1 MLLMKKFKRTYQ
13 VNFLFNYHRYILLL
27 FLFYGCEKKI
37 QQADSIIIGR
47 VFTMDV
53 NHPWVDAVA
62 IKDGIIIY
70 VGSKEDVFKYKG
82 DFTRIIINEE
92 GMVLPGF
99 IDTHVHLLW
108 GGMEMNECRL
118 NGLAN
123 KEQVLSH
130 IENYIKQNPSLEWIR
145 GYGWDLTAFQDNSP
159 RKDWLDKITI
169 DKPIFLYSYDAHSA
183 WVNTKALEL
192 AGITENTP
200 NPKNGIIEKDK
211 NGKPTGLLRE
221 DAMELVGSLLP
232 KYKDEEINSGL
243 KLAIEMANAVGITS
257 VFDAGLGPHDDLT
270 FYQNA
275 SKDTSI
281 TMRISASQYINQDS
295 WRSDIRAI
303 KKKRYNYQY
312 GYMNTIKIFAD
323 GTIESGTAA
332 LNEPYIG
339 TNNYGI
345 LNWDPDTL
353 KVAFSEFEK
362 FGFQIHVHAIGDG
375 GINAT
380 LDAFEYAKIKN
391 GQMDRRHVIS
401 HVQLVNP
408 NDIQRFAELNVS
420 ASFQSLWA
428 YPDQYIRDLTIPVLG
443 PIRSKWNYPL
453 QSIVLAGGRIVGGSD
468 WTVTSL
474 NPLDAIEVAVTR
486 RRLGDE
492 NGEALVINQAV
503 DLETILR
510 AYTIDAAYVI
520 FKEDMVGSIE
530 LGKKADLVILD
541 KNLFNI
547 PKHEIHSTNINMTI
561 FGGRIAYERK

>member
-1 MLLMKKFKRTYQ
+1 MMKKFKKTNQ
-13 VNFLFNYHRYILLL
+13 INFSFNYCRFILLL
-27 FLFYGCEKKI
+27 FLFYGCEKDFH
-37 QQADSIIIGR
+37 QADKIIIGK
-47 VFTMDV
+47 VYTMDI
-53 NHPWVDAVA
+53 NQPWADAVA
-62 IKDGIIIY
+62 IKDGVIIY
-70 VGSKEDVFKYKG
+70 VGSRDDIFKYKG
-82 DFTRIIINEE
+82 DSTKIIINEG

-118 NGLAN
+118 NGIEN
-123 KEQVLSH
+123 KEQILNH
-130 IENYIKQNPSLEWIR
+130 IKNYIKQNPSLKWIR
-145 GYGWDLTAFQDNSP
+145 GYGWDLTAFQHNSP
-159 RKDWLDKITI
+159 RKEWLDKITI
-169 DKPIFLYSYDAHSA
+169 EKPIFLYSYDAHSA

-192 AGITENTP
+192 AGITAKTP

-211 NGKPTGLLRE
+211 NGMPTGLLRE

-243 KLAIEMANAVGITS
+243 KLAIEMANEVGITS
-257 VFDAGLGPHDDLT
+257 IFDAGLGPHDDLT

-275 SKDTSI
+275 SKDTLI

-295 WRSDIRAI
+295 WRNEIRAI
-303 KKKRYNYQY
+303 KRKRYNNKF

-332 LNEPYIG
+332 LNEPYLG

-353 KVAFSEFEK
+353 KVAFSAFEK
-362 FGFQIHVHAIGDG
+362 NGFQIHVHAIGDR
-375 GINAT
+375 GIKTT
-380 LDAFEYAKIKN
+380 LDAIEYAKIKN

-408 NDIQRFAELNVS
+408 YDIQRFAELNVS
-420 ASFQSLWA
+420 ASFQALWA
-428 YPDQYIRDLTIPVLG
+428 YPDQYIKDLTIPVLG

-453 QSIVLAGGRIVGGSD
+453 QSIALAGGRIVGGSD

-474 NPLDAIEVAVTR
+474 NPLDAIEVAITR

-503 DLETILR
+503 ELETILR

-520 FKEDMVGSIE
+520 FKEDMIGSIE

-547 PKHEIHSTNINMTI
+547 PNHEIHNTNINMTI
-561 FGGRIAYERK
+561 FDGRIAYERK